1 MVERLEDKSQK
12 NLGTSLGKREADAW
26 NKLVM
31 FLRVVDTFLL
41 DEFQKRGP
49 KSFTWSK
56 KNPLVAWSR
65 LDCFYVNSSIQVQG
79 GTHRIWPTMGHVL
92 NHAPIFLQIY
102 FKKSRKPNH
111 IPFNLYL
118 IHNDICKQQFVNS
131 WKESIEDSLKY

>member
-12 NLGTSLGKREADAW
+12 NLSTSLGKKEADAW

-31 FLRVVDTFLL
+31 FLRVVDTILL

-49 KSFTWSK
+49 ESFTWNK

-79 GTHRIWPTMGHVL
+79 GTHRI
-92 NHAPIFLQIY
+92 
-102 FKKSRKPNH
+102 
-111 IPFNLYL
+111 
-118 IHNDICKQQFVNS
+118 
-131 WKESIEDSLKY
+131 